1 MKKPVESYDGYNLP
15 ITKETIEALSES
27 IHQLSGIYRYRYGR
41 PDENKTDEGLI
52 IAGIRPLDNDPSNP
66 TSAGLIYF
74 KGEILPFKP
83 GFPQAKFSI
92 VDESQLIE
100 GTDLN
105 GMPYKANVG
114 NKYAVYDASGA
125 YDFNVLVRG
134 EIADRKS
141 LFHTGWL
148 NMPMSYLDSNFTRE
162 VPNQA
167 RSVFQVDQFGR
178 LINCQILKPTVPFIS
193 GNSQDIKLMTL
204 PFEYRPKIR
213 EEFDRLYFTAYV
225 KRAGQ
230 SPVRTIPYSMYIIPS
245 TGVVYLQT
253 EGNSLNL
260 NETDLIYV
268 NFEYYVR

>member
-27 IHQLSGIYRYRYGR
+27 IHQLSQLYRNTSLQPGQ
-41 PDENKTDEGLI
+41 GLI
-52 IAGIRPLDNDPSNP
+52 ISGVGNNIP
-66 TSAGLIYF
+66 GLIYF
-74 KGEILPFKP
+74 EGEVLPWKSSVS
-83 GFPQAKFSI
+83 AVRFSV
-92 VDESQLIE
+92 VDNPMIIE
-100 GTDLN
+100 GDDLN
-105 GMPYKANVG
+105 GMPYKSVINS
-114 NKYAVYDASGA
+114 KYAIYNPAGL
-125 YDFNVLVRG
+125 Y
-134 EIADRKS
+134 
-141 LFHTGWL
+141 LFQDLIRAEFALRVPMFKDGWE
-148 NMPMSYLDSNFTRE
+148 NMPLSYLDSNFTRE
-162 VPNQA
+162 VPSQA

-204 PFEYRPKIR
+204 PIEYRPKIR

-260 NETDLIYV
+260 NETDLIYISI
-268 NFEYYVR
+268 EYYVR